1 MSINKQ
7 FVAFIPVR
15 GGSKSIPLK
24 NIKSFCDKPLVYW
37 TAKAANDCPQIDAV
51 YIATDSK
58 KISDTVKSFGLEKVK
73 VISRSE
79 KTATDTASTE
89 SAMLEF
95 AARFSFVN
103 IILIQATSPLLQTED
118 LSKGIEKYLLG
129 QYDSL
134 LSVVRQK
141 RFIWLEKE
149 GTGVAQN
156 YNPFKR
162 PRRQEWEG
170 YFVEN
175 GAFYI
180 TKREALISNASRLS
194 GKIGLYEM
202 SEDTYFEIDE
212 PTDWI
217 ILETLKAKQ
226 CNHINDTKT
235 IKIFLADCDGTLTD
249 GSMYYTANGDFM
261 KKFSTLDG
269 LGFRLLH
276 ERGIITG
283 IITGENSE
291 IVRKRAEKLK
301 IDEIYLGIQDKAK
314 IVDVMCQ
321 KYNIN
326 PNEVAYIGDDLNDL
340 ETLKKV
346 GVAICP
352 ANAITE
358 IKKVVE
364 YITNRTGGSG
374 AVREAA
380 QYILEKYCCT
390 T

>member
-1 MSINKQ
+1 M
-7 FVAFIPVR
+7 
-15 GGSKSIPLK
+15 
-24 NIKSFCDKPLVYW
+24 
-37 TAKAANDCPQIDAV
+37 
-51 YIATDSK
+51 
-58 KISDTVKSFGLEKVK
+58 
-73 VISRSE
+73 
-79 KTATDTASTE
+79 
-89 SAMLEF
+89 
-95 AARFSFVN
+95 
-103 IILIQATSPLLQTED
+103 
-118 LSKGIEKYLLG
+118 
-129 QYDSL
+129 
-134 LSVVRQK
+134 
-141 RFIWLEKE
+141 
-149 GTGVAQN
+149 
-156 YNPFKR
+156 
-162 PRRQEWEG
+162 
-170 YFVEN
+170 
-175 GAFYI
+175 
-180 TKREALISNASRLS
+180 
-194 GKIGLYEM
+194 
-202 SEDTYFEIDE
+202 
-212 PTDWI
+212 
-217 ILETLKAKQ
+217 
-226 CNHINDTKT
+226 
-235 IKIFLADCDGTLTD
+235 ADCDGTLTD

>member
-7 FVAFIPVR
+7 FVAFIPAR

-51 YIATDSK
+51 YVATDSQ
-58 KISDTVKSFGLEKVK
+58 KISDTVKSFDLEKVK

-95 AARFSFVN
+95 AASFSFVN

-149 GTGVAQN
+149 SSGVAQN
-156 YNPFKR
+156 YNPFNR

-180 TKREALISNASRLS
+180 TNREALISNASRLS

-202 SEDTYFEIDE
+202 STETYFEIDE

-226 CNHINDTKT
+226 CNHINDAKT

-249 GSMYYTANGDFM
+249 GSMYYTAKGDFM

-269 LGFRLLH
+269 LGFKLLH

-291 IVRKRAEKLK
+291 IVQKRAEKLN
-301 IDEIYLGIQDKAK
+301 IDEIHLGIQDKAQ
-314 IVDVMCQ
+314 IVDVMCK
-321 KYNIN
+321 KYNVN
-326 PNEVAYIGDDLNDL
+326 PNEVAYIGDDINDL

-346 GVAICP
+346 GVAMCP
-352 ANAITE
+352 ANAVTE
-358 IKKVVE
+358 IKRVVE
-364 YITNRTGGSG
+364 YVTNKAGGSG

-380 QYILEKYCCT
+380 QYILKKYDYAE
-390 T
+390 